1 MSDITPDD
9 STDLAE
15 VTRGL
20 RVNVSGNVKLMPA
33 AQDTPV
39 TVYML
44 AGVDYP
50 YMVNRVYST
59 LIRTM
64 TSDGRLGIE
73 RCWASMRR
81 SVGTVSAGA
90 FDHLVSNRQAKI
102 TAGDRITAVVD
113 SGPNARLVGLT
124 RQVY

>member
-1 MSDITPDD
+1 MATINPLYAPSHSDVVGRMSDITPDD

-59 LIRTM
+59 GT
-64 TSDGRLGIE
+64 TATGI
-73 RCWASMRR
+73 
-81 SVGTVSAGA
+81 
-90 FDHLVSNRQAKI
+90 
-102 TAGDRITAVVD
+102 
-113 SGPNARLVGLT
+113 VGL
-124 RQVY
+124 Y